1 MPAQPRLR
9 HRCLCTCA
17 ACRSGEREKQ
27 VMANFA
33 RSEGANNATEDADL
47 IDDNAVQTAVTSLY
61 KAGGALEEGDL
72 AGAKAVLVGDWAAA
86 DTIQRLSVSDRQKK
100 AAGSFVNAVPT
111 LTGASSLTEAKAA
124 FVSTAGALESWCKL
138 TGYDSVVAGL

>member
-1 MPAQPRLR
+1 MGSELLELARAGAF
-9 HRCLCTCA
+9 A
-17 ACRSGEREKQ
+17 ALASFFC
-27 VMANFA
+27 FA
-33 RSEGANNATEDADL
+33 TL
-47 IDDNAVQTAVTSLY
+47 PPPTSL
-61 KAGGALEEGDL
+61 AFCSALIRRYCTMSSSQRSDIFDGSDVAAALPDEGDL